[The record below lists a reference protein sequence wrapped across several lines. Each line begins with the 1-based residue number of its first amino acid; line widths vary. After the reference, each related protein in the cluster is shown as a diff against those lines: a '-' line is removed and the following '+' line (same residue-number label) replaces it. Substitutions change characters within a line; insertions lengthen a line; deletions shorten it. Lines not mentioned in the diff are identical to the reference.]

1 MRVELMR
8 RRGNAWEIRGVGSFD
23 HRYEPRNDGAKSPA
37 ERKADS
43 ETRLVTEE
51 AEVGPSTQSTYL
63 SRVVETPRGE
73 FGEFGEFAPSRCRA
87 VMGKLSWVSLG
98 VGGDEC
104 DMCLLYLPSIRVR
117 ARGNGL

>member
-37 ERKADS
+37 ERKA
-43 ETRLVTEE
+43 E
-51 AEVGPSTQSTYL
+51 
-63 SRVVETPRGE
+63 
-73 FGEFGEFAPSRCRA
+73 
-87 VMGKLSWVSLG
+87 GKLSWVSLG